1 MKKTVISLA
10 ITALISGNTY
20 AFSDVNEGMFYKD
33 SVNFLEDE
41 GIVNGYSDGTFGYN
55 KQINRAEFL
64 KILVEARS
72 DDEDFL
78 ETFSDDSCFKDVRA
92 GNWYTKYICFA
103 KEHGLIDGY
112 PDGSFKPANNINF
125 VEATKIVLRVFEED
139 FSSTNP
145 WYKGLVEKAS
155 KQNLIPPTITKFE
168 QKITRAETA
177 DLIAR
182 KMKFENGDLEDFLGN
197 RAEVRVTYES
207 IKAGKN
213 IFEFDPLSESGGI
226 LDSVNLNVPF
236 TAQAPSG
243 SWVLPYSEACEEASI
258 IMAEYFLRDEKLNS
272 DTADKEILAL
282 TSWVSSRG
290 YKVDVSAQ
298 QSADIALDFHGRKG
312 KVYYDEDVT
321 IENMKR
327 LLSAGYVLIVPA
339 AGHVLNNPNY
349 VGAGPPYHMV
359 VVKGYDDT
367 NFITHDPGTR
377 NGADFK
383 YEQNLFYDAIHDWAG
398 SKSNVLEGRKAFLV
412 MYN

>member
-1 MKKTVISLA
+1 MISLVL
-10 ITALISGNTY
+10 TALVSGNAY
-20 AFSDVNEGMFYKD
+20 AFSDVNEGMFYEKAIE
-33 SVNFLEDE
+33 FLEDE

-64 KILVEARS
+64 KILIEARTS
-72 DDEDFL
+72 DKDFL
-78 ETFSDDSCFKDVRA
+78 ETFGDESCFKDVRA

-103 KEHGLIDGY
+103 KEYGVVDGY

-125 VEATKIVLRVFEED
+125 VEATKIMLRVFEED
-139 FSSTNP
+139 FDNGSP

-155 KQNLIPPTITKFE
+155 EQNLIPLTISSFD
-168 QKITRAETA
+168 QKITRSETA

-182 KMKFENGDLEDFLGN
+182 KMKYEDGDLNDFLGEK
-197 RAEVRVTYES
+197 ADVRVTYES
-207 IKAGKN
+207 IKSERNLTG
-213 IFEFDPLSESGGI
+213 FDPLNESTSI
-226 LDSVNLNVPF
+226 SDSVNLDVPF
-236 TAQAPSG
+236 TAQAPHG
-243 SWVLPYSEACEEASI
+243 SWVLPYSEACEEASM
-258 IMAEYFLRDEKLNS
+258 IMVEYFLRGDSLSSQN
-272 DTADKEILAL
+272 ADNEIVAL
-282 TSWVSSRG
+282 TSWVSTKG
-290 YKVDVSAQ
+290 YGVDIGAQ
-298 QSADIALDFHGRKG
+298 QTADIMLNYFGRKG
-312 KVYYDEDVT
+312 KVYYDGDVT

-327 LLSAGYVLIVPA
+327 LLSAGYTLIVPA

-359 VVKGYDDT
+359 IVKGYDNK

-383 YEQNLFYDAIHDWAG
+383 YDQNIFYDAIHDWAG